1 MGNDSKG
8 AGHLMRYVV
17 CLPFRVQE
25 FRDEC
30 LATCKLENIVEI
42 DNTENNIGIMASH
55 NIGIEELYKQDADWF
70 IIMSAAIRFGERG
83 GLDLIEYLEQTDAQV
98 VEEYDL
104 YGWHLMAFR
113 RDVIDAVGQWD
124 ENFTP
129 YGYDDLDYSIR
140 LQKAFP
146 NIKWE
151 KTTFDVSDTIMGHS
165 IKLGGV
171 RSNDNIL
178 HQYFYNK
185 WGHYPGGGHP
195 VNEYYDTPF
204 NLPDVDIKYFP
215 KENDVNHVSKITKGR
230 YS

>member
-1 MGNDSKG
+1 
-8 AGHLMRYVV
+8 
-17 CLPFRVQE
+17 
-25 FRDEC
+25 
-30 LATCKLENIVEI
+30 
-42 DNTENNIGIMASH
+42 
-55 NIGIEELYKQDADWF
+55 
-70 IIMSAAIRFGERG
+70 
-83 GLDLIEYLEQTDAQV
+83 
-98 VEEYDL
+98 
-104 YGWHLMAFR
+104 
-113 RDVIDAVGQWD
+113 
-124 ENFTP
+124 
-129 YGYDDLDYSIR
+129 